1 MMDCEGKVGF
11 RSGGEGWFSA
21 ELPTAACCSSAA
33 ASTTVADLKMGMWGG
48 NESSDRKV
56 RVKKVSVGILSIAEW
71 RYVGVE
77 DGLRYLQHFLL
88 TRK

>member
-11 RSGGEGWFSA
+11 LAGGEGWLSQ
-21 ELPTAACCSSAA
+21 ELPAPGCCSNAVASAV
-33 ASTTVADLKMGMWGG
+33 VADMKVHMCGG
-48 NESSDRKV
+48 KVSDGKV
-56 RVKKVSVGILSIAEW
+56 RVSKVSVGILSVVDW

-88 TRK
+88 TCNA